1 MQITEKAWVEYIT
14 KMSQISQKAADLM
27 QSWVQ
32 KNGLEMIK
40 HFWNTPMH
48 CHNTMD
54 RLSVHY
60 RVRCMK
66 RQQRHRE

>member
-32 KNGLEMIK
+32 KNGLENDK
-40 HFWNTPMH
+40 ALLDYTMH

-60 RVRCMK
+60 RARCMK
-66 RQQRHRE
+66 RQRQHRE

>member
-32 KNGLEMIK
+32 KNGLENDK
-40 HFWNTPMH
+40 ALLDYTYA
-48 CHNTMD
+48 
-54 RLSVHY
+54 LSQLWTGY
-60 RVRCMK
+60 RCIIVPDV
-66 RQQRHRE
+66 